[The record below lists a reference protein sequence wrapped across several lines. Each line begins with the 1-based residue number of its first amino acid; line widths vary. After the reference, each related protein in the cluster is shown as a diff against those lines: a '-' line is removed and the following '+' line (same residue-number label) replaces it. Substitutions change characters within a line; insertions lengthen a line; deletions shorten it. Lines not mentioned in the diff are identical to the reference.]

1 MTEATKIEWADHTFS
16 PWLGCTPVSA
26 ACDHCY
32 AADMARRY
40 GWPAYQAGV
49 PRRLTAPSTWKMPHR
64 WNKRARA
71 NGVRAKV
78 FPSLCDPFDSEAPDR
93 WRDDLVRLIDA
104 TPDLDW
110 LLLTKRPHL
119 AAKHVDRAGPLP
131 RNVWL
136 GVTAETQAMADLR
149 IPQLLEIPGV
159 TRRFVSI
166 EPMLGPIDL
175 EHVQAPRY
183 VAEDHEIDWKF
194 DALATGECY
203 EFRSGAYWSTGDGPH
218 RPNRID
224 WIIAGGE
231 SGTSARPSHPAWF
244 RSLRDQCVAAGVPF
258 FFKQWG
264 EWAPHDAI
272 DPALIEAHDGV
283 PTRGKRPGWIRT
295 GELGIAGVFRVG
307 KKAAGAQLDGREWR
321 QVPA

>member
-1 MTEATKIEWADHTFS
+1 MTESTRIEWADHTFS

-49 PRRLTAPSTWKMPHR
+49 PRRLTAPSTWKMPRR

-71 NGVRAKV
+71 NGVRFKV

-93 WRDDLVRLIDA
+93 WRADLVKLIDD

-119 AAKHVDRAGPLP
+119 AGKWVDRQGPLP

-149 IPQLLEIPGV
+149 IPQLLAIDDPTPRV
-159 TRRFVSI
+159 RFVSI
-166 EPMLGPIDL
+166 EPMLGPVDL
-175 EHVQAPRY
+175 TASPDWFQGEPGWGQAIGW
-183 VAEDHEIDWKF
+183 V
-194 DALATGECY
+194 
-203 EFRSGAYWSTGDGPH
+203 
-218 RPNRID
+218 
-224 WIIAGGE
+224 IAGGE

-244 RSLRDQCVAAGVPF
+244 RALRDQCVAAGVPF
-258 FFKQWG
+258 FLKQWG
-264 EWAPHDAI
+264 AWAP
-272 DPALIEAHDGV
+272 IETFD
-283 PTRGKRPGWIRT
+283 RLELEPGAAVSAP
-295 GELGIAGVFRVG
+295 GQMYRVG
-307 KKAAGAQLDGREWR
+307 KKAAGATLDGREWR
-321 QVPA
+321 QVPGQP